1 MAKKTLW
8 RLAIVLTLITTAFLL
23 VQAGFFAV
31 QGPPPAEP
39 VAGPAVAP
47 PAQPVAE
54 NPSPAAAA
62 NRSGQMKLADKPD
75 AFTPAPAADDEY
87 SYTLKKQSNERVIL
101 PGVTIMSGSGAKG
114 VSIKTADRDETVQIK
129 RDATYPTSAYQVMWQ
144 KKY

>member
-8 RLAIVLTLITTAFLL
+8 RLAIVLTLITTVFLL

-31 QGPPPAEP
+31 QGPPPSPPAAEP
-39 VAGPAVAP
+39 AAVP

-54 NPSPAAAA
+54 SPSPAAAA
-62 NRSGQMKLADKPD
+62 NRSGQMKLADKPE
-75 AFTPAPAADDEY
+75 AFTPAPAADAEY

-101 PGVTIMSGSGAKG
+101 PGVTIMSGAKG
-114 VSIKTADRDETVQIK
+114 ISIKTADKDETVQIK
-129 RDATYPTSAYQVMWQ
+129 RDATYPTSAYQVMWH